1 MLVEENNNKTNSFF
15 VNGIHRKQI
24 QNGYT
29 PEMVKYYKESQ
40 YVRKFIRKKAVAAE
54 SSAKTYASRLMHF
67 GVFVYKRYSRAGAH
81 PLDDFISEIIAGK
94 HDPYDLLAELADYLK
109 SEQSKISPISSN
121 QVREVVK
128 CAKRF
133 MKACR
138 IPVFNEDFADLVS
151 LPKKQRTERKPLEKI
166 DINRF
171 LNAAD
176 DIWLKTAI
184 IMLASRGSRPV
195 EACAVRNRDVNFL
208 DGISDKEFES
218 ERFIPWITYRGE
230 FTKMRVEITRPMPKE
245 AARQVR
251 EWYAV
256 KYRKHHTTLKDPK
269 TGEIYWDW
277 VQPEPGANDLIL
289 AHWHLNGDSPTP
301 QGVYDTLR
309 DKFAELVDR
318 LGVGWQGQGDGQQQK
333 TRRVVTLHGFRSFVK
348 TTISDLGFRDYSE
361 FYIGHDTSTYYRPS
375 EKEIVDKFLKVQD
388 YLTFLDIQALES
400 KHADV
405 ESKLQASEERFTRL
419 QEDMAKENKDL
430 KQQMADMQKNFQLI
444 LQKIDVSKL
453 E

>member
-1 MLVEENNNKTNSFF
+1 MAQMSNSFF
-15 VNGIHRKQI
+15 INGIHRKQI
-24 QNGYT
+24 ENGYT
-29 PEMVKYYKESQ
+29 PEMVQYYKDSEL
-40 YVRKFIRKKAVAAE
+40 VKKFIRKKAVAAE
-54 SSAKTYASRLMHF
+54 SSAKTYSSRLMHF
-67 GVFVYKRYSRAGAH
+67 GVFVYKRYSSSKQGH
-81 PLDDFISEIIAGK
+81 VSLDEFVSEIIAGK

-109 SEQSKISPISSN
+109 AEQSKISPVSTN
-121 QVREVVK
+121 QIREIVK
-128 CAKRF
+128 AAKRF

-138 IPVFNEDFADLVS
+138 VPVYNEDFHDLVS

-166 DINRF
+166 DINRL

-208 DGISDKEFES
+208 DVSDKEFES

-230 FTKMRVEITRPMPKE
+230 YTKMRVEITRPMPKE
-245 AARQVR
+245 AARQIR

-256 KYRKHHTTLKDPK
+256 KYRKHHTTLKDAK
-269 TGEIYWDW
+269 TGRIYWDW

-289 AHWHLNGDSPTP
+289 AHWHLNGDTPTP
-301 QGVYDTLR
+301 LGIYSTVR

-318 LGVGWQGQGDGQQQK
+318 LGIGWQGDGHK
-333 TRRVVTLHGFRSFVK
+333 RRLITLHGFRSFVK
-348 TTISDLGFRDYSE
+348 TTISDLGFRDFSE
-361 FYIGHDTSTYYRPS
+361 WYIGHDTSTYYRPS
-375 EKEIVDKFLKVQD
+375 EKEVVEKFLKVQD
-388 YLTFLDIQALES
+388 YLTFLDIQALEA

-405 ESKLQASEERFTRL
+405 ESKLEERDAQIQGLR
-419 QEDMAKENKDL
+419 
-430 KQQMADMQKNFQLI
+430 QQMADMQKNFQLI